1 MKNIAFRDSSRYY
14 ESSLSKIRVGNY
26 KAALFDIE
34 KAIQME
40 LSNPVVYNSV
50 FCKYY
55 NIRGFCREQLGA
67 SQEANSDYQHAIRL
81 NYEVA
86 ESHLTSLK
94 GYLRS
99 CTILKRGCKKTRDVK
114 KRA

>member
-14 ESSLSKIRVGNY
+14 ESSLSKIRVCNY

-34 KAIQME
+34 KAIQIE

-55 NIRGFCREQLGA
+55 NIRGFCREKLGA
-67 SQEANSDYQHAIRL
+67 YQEANSDYKHAIRL
-81 NYEVA
+81 NREVA
-86 ESHLTSLK
+86 ESHLVSLK
-94 GYLRS
+94 GYEKVADKV
-99 CTILKRGCKKTRDVK
+99 IDLKPINSLFQVN
-114 KRA
+114 